1 MMPLTRS
8 SWLALLT
15 GPNVIITLKIAVA
28 AVTVLLVAS
37 LIALASG
44 RQRLHGQINLYFFIL
59 TLAAVLGLEVLV
71 RFINP
76 KVFDY
81 FDDDARQMLHI
92 HLCFSVPSAVMLPV
106 MYFTGKTGRR
116 RLHLPLAWVFAI
128 LWTGTFVTGIFFLPN
143 N

>member
-1 MMPLTRS
+1 V
-8 SWLALLT
+8 LT

-37 LIALASG
+37 LSALAAG

-59 TLAAVLGLEVLV
+59 TMAAVLGLEVLI

-76 KVFDY
+76 DVFNY
-81 FDDDARQMLHI
+81 LDDDARRMLRI
-92 HLCFSVPSAVMLPV
+92 HLWVSVPSAVMLPV
-106 MYFTGKTGRR
+106 MYVTGKTGLR
-116 RLHLPLAWVFAI
+116 RLHLPLAVVFAI